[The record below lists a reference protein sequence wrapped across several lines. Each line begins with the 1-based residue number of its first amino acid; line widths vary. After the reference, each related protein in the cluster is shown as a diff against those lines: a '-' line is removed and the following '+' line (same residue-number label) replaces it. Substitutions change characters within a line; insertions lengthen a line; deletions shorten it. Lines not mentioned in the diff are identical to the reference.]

1 MISKAKQLASITA
14 AGVSAIAL
22 TAGKAEAAI
31 IDSGILNTGIVFFS
45 NSDPTGHNI
54 VVSSRLFA
62 TFASGPALKFRAI
75 SNSRSTGSYSRKI
88 VISRGGVHNTG
99 FGIKSGGGVDHFPFG
114 AAWGAATEQG
124 GVDVSIGGRSF
135 GSFSGTG
142 GHPSFTDQ
150 YFLFRFNGTSVMEY
164 GWIEASLS
172 VTRSTSAAASDGPS
186 ITIVQYAF
194 DNSGVEIT
202 GGQGAAS
209 ATPEPSSIAESSLAA
224 LILGAEGLRRWR
236 KARKAICT

>member
-22 TAGKAEAAI
+22 TGGKAEAAI
-31 IDSGILNTGIVFFS
+31 IDSGILNTSIVFS
-45 NSDPTGHNI
+45 SDLFPAGSNI
-54 VVSSRLFA
+54 VVASRRFSTFA
-62 TFASGPALKFRAI
+62 TGPVLKFRAI
-75 SNSRSTGSYSRKI
+75 SNKSTTGSYSRKI
-88 VISRGGVHNTG
+88 VISRGGAHNTS
-99 FGIKSGGGVDHFPFG
+99 FGIKSGGGVDHFPSG
-114 AAWGAATEQG
+114 AAWNAVTDHVGAG
-124 GVDVSIGGRSF
+124 LSIGGRRF
-135 GSFSGTG
+135 GSEGSGTG

-150 YFLFRFNGTSVMEY
+150 YFLFRFNGTSGTEY

-172 VTRSTSAAASDGPS
+172 VTNSPSAAASDGPS

-202 GGQGAAS
+202 AGEGAAL
-209 ATPEPSSIAESSLAA
+209 ATPEPSSIAESGLAA

-236 KARKAICT
+236 KARKAA